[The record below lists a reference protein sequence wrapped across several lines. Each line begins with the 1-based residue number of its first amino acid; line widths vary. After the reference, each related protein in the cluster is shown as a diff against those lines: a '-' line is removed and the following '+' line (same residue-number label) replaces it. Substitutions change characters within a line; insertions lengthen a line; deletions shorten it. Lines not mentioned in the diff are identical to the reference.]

1 MLVCSILNFCYI
13 KCLRTKFFYDLFA
26 ILISTESY
34 FLPFHFKDFK
44 KRYGCSANPFAP
56 YFRPSVMQKL
66 KRRINRTVANVFRG
80 TARKVKGRN
89 SKKKSELKCTALS
102 RTTHHPGRITILIDF
117 LSTHF
122 IPRHIDVYCVLDKL
136 QRRYK
141 SEYLKGKQID
151 RAEPELRERGG
162 KRR

>member
-1 MLVCSILNFCYI
+1 MSENQVFLMIYLVYSF
-13 KCLRTKFFYDLFA
+13 RRRV
-26 ILISTESY
+26 
-34 FLPFHFKDFK
+34 FLPHFQDFK

-80 TARKVKGRN
+80 TARKVKGKN

-117 LSTHF
+117 FPFHF

-141 SEYLKGKQID
+141 SEYYLKGKQID
-151 RAEPELRERGG
+151 RAKPELRERGG